1 MDEQLP
7 YFLKTQSNNTNLQ
20 SIKGEIMKILKI
32 SLILLLA
39 SMINVYADDIYLSC
53 ESTTNLRTSFII
65 NDEKKVLILDGVK
78 REVVEWKKEFITFWK
93 SETIKEISEP
103 RNFKPDTLDR
113 ISGSYGSYNC
123 KVVKKTIF

>member
-1 MDEQLP
+1 
-7 YFLKTQSNNTNLQ
+7 
-20 SIKGEIMKILKI
+20 MKIIKFF
-32 SLILLLA
+32 LILLFTT
-39 SMINVYADDIYLSC
+39 MINAYADEIYLSC
-53 ESTTNLRTSFII
+53 ESTTKLKTSFII

-78 REVVEWKKEFITFWK
+78 REIVEWKKEFITFWK

-123 KVVKKTIF
+123 KVVEKTLF

>member
-1 MDEQLP
+1 
-7 YFLKTQSNNTNLQ
+7 
-20 SIKGEIMKILKI
+20 MKIIKI

-39 SMINVYADDIYLSC
+39 SMINTYADDIYLSC
-53 ESTTNLRTSFII
+53 ESTTKLRTSFII
-65 NDEKKVLILDGVK
+65 NDEKKILILDGVK

-123 KVVKKTIF
+123 KVVKKTMF

>member
-1 MDEQLP
+1 
-7 YFLKTQSNNTNLQ
+7 
-20 SIKGEIMKILKI
+20 MKIIKI
-32 SLILLLA
+32 SLILLLI
-39 SMINVYADDIYLSC
+39 SIINTCADDIYLSC
-53 ESTTNLRTSFII
+53 ESTTKLRTSLII
-65 NDEKKVLILDGVK
+65 NDEKKILILDGVK

-123 KVVKKTIF
+123 KVVEKTLF

>member
-1 MDEQLP
+1 
-7 YFLKTQSNNTNLQ
+7 
-20 SIKGEIMKILKI
+20 MKIIKI
-32 SLILLLA
+32 SLILFFA
-39 SMINVYADDIYLSC
+39 SMTNSYSDDIYLSC
-53 ESTTNLRTSFII
+53 ESTTKLRTSFII

-78 REVVEWKKEFITFWK
+78 REIVEWKKEFITFWK

-123 KVVKKTIF
+123 KVVEKTLF

>member
-1 MDEQLP
+1 
-7 YFLKTQSNNTNLQ
+7 
-20 SIKGEIMKILKI
+20 MKIIKI
-32 SLILLLA
+32 SLILLFA
-39 SMINVYADDIYLSC
+39 SMISTYANDTYLSC

-123 KVVKKTIF
+123 NVVEKALF

>member
-1 MDEQLP
+1 
-7 YFLKTQSNNTNLQ
+7 
-20 SIKGEIMKILKI
+20 MKIIKI
-32 SLILLLA
+32 SLILFFA
-39 SMINVYADDIYLSC
+39 SMINSYSDDIYLSC
-53 ESTTNLRTSFII
+53 ESTTKLRTSFII

-123 KVVKKTIF
+123 KVVRKTLF